1 MVVEILSHNQLIDW
15 YRWDIEE
22 RSNLEEKAK
31 VVGADWRTEWF
42 QFLAALAI
50 LHQEDLKKRMNI
62 ITATWRN
69 GCIEKMDD
77 LPLHTT
83 PNHHPP
89 KVVALPKPFLQ
100 FNLAA

>member
-77 LPLHTT
+77 
-83 PNHHPP
+83 
-89 KVVALPKPFLQ
+89 
-100 FNLAA
+100 